1 MFVSYVIPL
10 LDALSTLLINKI
22 GVKNAEYVE
31 KISMPEESSSFA
43 IGFSAPSTSEEED
56 YDE

>member
-1 MFVSYVIPL
+1 MVPL

-43 IGFSAPSTSEEED
+43 IGFAAPSTSEEED